1 MISLPSRLES
11 TEHEYG
17 QLLQLLEPHE
27 FALGGAWDYKQG
39 SLDRYLDGAHKVWL
53 RLPFDVIKGELDV
66 ESTQHATIRMGK
78 PYVLKHVYNEGLDQ
92 EAHVNI
98 MGALFD
104 QFSQPID
111 PDAEIEP
118 EWIEAGK
125 KLLAQVE
132 QIISR

>member
-1 MISLPSRLES
+1 MIPLPSRLES
-11 TEHEYG
+11 TEHEYYEM
-17 QLLQLLEPHE
+17 LQLLKPLE

-53 RLPFDVIKGELDV
+53 RLPFEVINGNLDADT
-66 ESTQHATIRMGK
+66 SQDAKIRMGQ

-92 EAHVNI
+92 EARVNI
-98 MGALFD
+98 VGALFD

-111 PDAEIEP
+111 SDAEIEP
-118 EWIEAGK
+118 EWVEAGK

-132 QIISR
+132 RLVPK